1 MSCRVL
7 VLYWS
12 KGGNTRKVAET
23 IHTAVQDHGLSSEI
37 VEIEEAAA
45 VDPFSYELVFFGA
58 PVYFNLGPKPVMK
71 FLQKLRSRAANSPAG
86 PEKPGHYAVVFCTY
100 GGGHT
105 GTHEAIPLLK
115 YMGQVF
121 GHEGVRV
128 VEEWPVVGD
137 FPGISDPLYNT
148 AGRLGD
154 ITGRPFPSDLQV
166 VAGRVS
172 GLLRRLQHKLGIEAQ
187 LQMKSGSY

>member
-23 IHTAVQDHGLSSEI
+23 IHSMVESFGISSDIKEI
-37 VEIEEAAA
+37 NDDLEI
-45 VDPFSYELVFFGA
+45 DPFSYQLIFAGA
-58 PVYFNLGPKPVMK
+58 PVYFNLGPQPVMK
-71 FLQKLRSRAANSPAG
+71 FLQKLRSRAANLASA
-86 PEKPGHYAVVFCTY
+86 PEKPGHFAVVFCTY

-105 GTHEAIPLLK
+105 GVGEAIPLLK

-121 GHEGVRV
+121 AHEGIRI

-137 FPGISDPLYNT
+137 FPGINDPNYNL

-154 ITGRPFPSDLQV
+154 VSGRPNESDLQV
-166 VAGRVS
+166 VAGQVS
-172 GLLRRLQHKLGIEAQ
+172 GPLRRLQHKLGIEE
-187 LQMKSGSY
+187 LLGMKTEN

>member
-23 IHTAVQDHGLSSEI
+23 IHTSVQNHGISSEMA
-37 VEIEEAAA
+37 EITADLKID
-45 VDPFSYELVFFGA
+45 VFSYELVFMGA
-58 PVYFNLGPKPVMK
+58 PVYFNLAPQPVMK
-71 FLQKLRSRAANSPAG
+71 FLQDLRSRAANLPSA

-105 GTHEAIPLLK
+105 GTEEAGPLLK
-115 YMGQVF
+115 YMGQAF
-121 GHEGVRV
+121 AHEGIRI

-137 FPGISDPLYNT
+137 FPGSRNPLYNKT
-148 AGRLGD
+148 GRFGD
-154 ITGRPFPSDLQV
+154 ITERPTDSDLRI
-166 VAGRVS
+166 VAGQVS
-172 GLLRRLQHKLGIEAQ
+172 GLLRRLQHKLGIEGLVGEKAED
-187 LQMKSGSY
+187 

>member
-23 IHTAVQDHGLSSEI
+23 IHKAVQKHRISSEI
-37 VEIEEAAA
+37 LEIKADLEIDA
-45 VDPFSYELVFFGA
+45 FSYELVFVGA
-58 PVYFNLGPKPVMK
+58 PVYFNLAPQPVMK
-71 FLQKLRSRAANSPAG
+71 FLQRLRSRAKKLAAA
-86 PEKPGHYAVVFCTY
+86 PEKPGHYAVIFCTY

-105 GTHEAIPLLK
+105 GVSEAIPLLK
-115 YMGQVF
+115 YMGQAF
-121 GHEGVRV
+121 EHEGIRV

-137 FPGISDPLYNT
+137 FPGVNDPHYNT

-154 ITGRPFPSDLQV
+154 ITGRPNAADLRV
-166 VAGRVS
+166 VAEQVS
-172 GLLRRLQHKLGIEAQ
+172 GLLRRLQYKLGIEERV
-187 LQMKSGSY
+187 LMKPDV

>member
-23 IHTAVQDHGLSSEI
+23 IHTTVQRHGLSSDIIEI
-37 VEIEEAAA
+37 KADLEINA
-45 VDPFSYELVFFGA
+45 FSYELVFVGA
-58 PVYFNLGPKPVMK
+58 PVYFNLAPQPVMK
-71 FLQKLRSRAANSPAG
+71 FLQTLRSRAANLAAG

-105 GTHEAIPLLK
+105 GVDEAIPLLK

-121 GHEGVRV
+121 EHEGIRV

-137 FPGISDPLYNT
+137 FPEINDPHYNT
-148 AGRLGD
+148 AGRLGNV
-154 ITGRPFPSDLQV
+154 TGRPNANDLQV
-166 VAGRVS
+166 VAEQVS
-172 GLLRRLQHKLGIEAQ
+172 GLLRRLQHKLGIGD
-187 LQMKSGSY
+187 LSGMIPDVE

>member
-23 IHTAVQDHGLSSEI
+23 IHTTVHRHRISSEI
-37 VEIEEAAA
+37 MEINDDLEIDA
-45 VDPFSYELVFFGA
+45 FSYELIFMGA
-58 PVYFNLGPKPVMK
+58 PVYFNLASQPVMK
-71 FLQKLRSRAANSPAG
+71 FLQRLRSRAANIAAA
-86 PEKPGHYAVVFCTY
+86 PEKPGHFAVVFCTY

-105 GTHEAIPLLK
+105 GVGEAIPLLK
-115 YMGQVF
+115 YMGQVLE
-121 GHEGVRV
+121 HEGIRI

-137 FPGISDPLYNT
+137 FPGINDPNYNI

-154 ITGRPFPSDLQV
+154 VTGRPNESDLQV
-166 VAGRVS
+166 VAGQVS
-172 GLLRRLQHKLGIEAQ
+172 GLLRRLQYKLGIED
-187 LQMKSGSY
+187 LLEMKFEN

>member
-23 IHTAVQDHGLSSEI
+23 IHTTVEDYGISSEI
-37 VEIEEAAA
+37 MEINDDLEI
-45 VDPFSYELVFFGA
+45 DPFSYELIFVGA
-58 PVYFNLGPKPVMK
+58 PVYFNLGPQPVMK
-71 FLQKLRSRAANSPAG
+71 FLQRLRSRAANLAAA
-86 PEKPGHYAVVFCTY
+86 PEKPGHFAVIFCTY

-105 GTHEAIPLLK
+105 GVGEAIPLLK

-121 GHEGVRV
+121 EHEGIRI

-137 FPGISDPLYNT
+137 FPGINDPNYNT

-154 ITGRPFPSDLQV
+154 VTGRPNVSDLQV
-166 VAGRVS
+166 VAGQVS
-172 GLLRRLQHKLGIEAQ
+172 GLLRRLQHKLGIEE
-187 LQMKSGSY
+187 LLGMKSEI

>member
-1 MSCRVL
+1 MNCRVL

-23 IHTAVQDHGLSSEI
+23 IHTTVERHGISSEI
-37 VEIEEAAA
+37 MEINDDLEIDA
-45 VDPFSYELVFFGA
+45 FSYELIFVGA
-58 PVYFNLGPKPVMK
+58 PVYFNLAPQPVMK
-71 FLQKLRSRAANSPAG
+71 FLQRLRSRAANLAAA
-86 PEKPGHYAVVFCTY
+86 PEKPGHFAVIFCTY

-105 GTHEAIPLLK
+105 GVDEAIPLLK

-121 GHEGVRV
+121 EHEGIRI

-137 FPGISDPLYNT
+137 FPGINDPNYNT

-154 ITGRPFPSDLQV
+154 VTGRPNASDLQV
-166 VAGRVS
+166 VAGQVS
-172 GLLRRLQHKLGIEAQ
+172 GLLRRLQYKLGIEE
-187 LQMKSGSY
+187 LLGVKSEI

>member
-23 IHTAVQDHGLSSEI
+23 IHGAVQGYGISSEI
-37 VEIEEAAA
+37 MEIEADLEIDAL
-45 VDPFSYELVFFGA
+45 SYELVFLGA
-58 PVYFNLGPKPVMK
+58 PVYFNLAPQPVMK
-71 FLQKLRSRAANSPAG
+71 FLQSFRGRAANSPAA

-105 GTHEAIPLLK
+105 GTGEAIPLLK
-115 YMGQVF
+115 YMGQALE
-121 GHEGVRV
+121 HEGIRV
-128 VEEWPVVGD
+128 VEEWPVVGE
-137 FPGISDPLYNT
+137 FPGINDPHYNT

-154 ITGRPFPSDLQV
+154 VTGRPNDSDLRV
-166 VAGRVS
+166 VVGQVS
-172 GLLRRLQHKLGIEAQ
+172 GLLRRLQHKLGIEE
-187 LQMKSGSY
+187 LLGKKSDTQ

>member
-1 MSCRVL
+1 MNCRVL

-23 IHTAVQDHGLSSEI
+23 IHTTVERHGISSEI
-37 VEIEEAAA
+37 MEINDDLGIDA
-45 VDPFSYELVFFGA
+45 FSYELIFVGA
-58 PVYFNLGPKPVMK
+58 PVYFNLAPQPVMK
-71 FLQKLRSRAANSPAG
+71 FLQRLRSRAANLAAA
-86 PEKPGHYAVVFCTY
+86 PEKPGHFAVIFCTY

-105 GTHEAIPLLK
+105 GVGEAIPLLK

-121 GHEGVRV
+121 EHEGIRI

-137 FPGISDPLYNT
+137 FPGINDPNYNT

-154 ITGRPFPSDLQV
+154 VTGRPKDSDLRV
-166 VAGRVS
+166 VAGQVS
-172 GLLRRLQHKLGIEAQ
+172 GLLRRLQHKLGIEEM
-187 LQMKSGSY
+187 LGMKSEI